1 MEHTKIRN
9 DKEEIINFQTI
20 RSYFELFKPG
30 VMSLSIMSAVV
41 GIILAP
47 GEINNFKL
55 LWSLICIIFGAG
67 ASGAINM
74 ALEMDIDSQ
83 MTRTS
88 RRPLPMNKMH
98 PQSALEFAIILGATS
113 VFFMALFVNA
123 LSAFLLFSTII
134 FYGYFYTLLL
144 KKRTIYN
151 VVIGGIPGAL
161 PPVIGWT
168 TVTNSL
174 SLGAFT
180 FFAIIFLWIPPHSW
194 ALALYKIKEYKKVN
208 IPMMPVIKGRKYTIF
223 QIIFYSI
230 LLIISTYTPYF
241 FNSLGNIYLTTT
253 TVANLFLIYFS
264 IKLIQNIEDKS
275 NHKCDK
281 LFFIFSI
288 NYLFIIFLAAICDHY
303 LR

>member
-1 MEHTKIRN
+1 MEHIKIKN

-20 RSYFELFKPG
+20 KSYFELFKPG
-30 VMSLSIMSAVV
+30 VMSLAIMSAIV

-74 ALEMDIDSQ
+74 ALEMNIDSQ

-88 RRPLPMNKMH
+88 KRPLPMNKIN
-98 PQSALEFAIILGATS
+98 QKSALEFAIILGSTS

-123 LSAFLLFSTII
+123 LSAFLLFATIV
-134 FYGYFYTLLL
+134 FYGYFYTLVL

-168 TVTNSL
+168 VVTNSL
-174 SLGAFT
+174 SIGAFT

-194 ALALYKIKEYKKVN
+194 ALALYKVKEYQKVN
-208 IPMMPVIKGRKYTIF
+208 IPMMPVVKGRKYTVF

-230 LLIISTYTPYF
+230 LLIISTYIPYF
-241 FNSLGNIYLTTT
+241 FNSLGNEYSS
-253 TVANLFLIYFS
+253 LFIF
-264 IKLIQNIEDKS
+264 
-275 NHKCDK
+275 
-281 LFFIFSI
+281 LFFF
-288 NYLFIIFLAAICDHY
+288 
-303 LR
+303 

>member
-1 MEHTKIRN
+1 
-9 DKEEIINFQTI
+9 
-20 RSYFELFKPG
+20 
-30 VMSLSIMSAVV
+30 MSLAIMSAIV

-88 RRPLPMNKMH
+88 KRPLPMNKIN
-98 PQSALEFAIILGATS
+98 QKSALEFAIILGSTS

-123 LSAFLLFSTII
+123 LSAFLLFATIV
-134 FYGYFYTLLL
+134 FYGYFYTLVL

-168 TVTNSL
+168 VVTNSL
-174 SLGAFT
+174 SIGAFT

-194 ALALYKIKEYKKVN
+194 ALALYKVKEYQKVN
-208 IPMMPVIKGRKYTIF
+208 IPMMPVIKGRKYTVF

-230 LLIISTYTPYF
+230 LLIISTYIPYF
-241 FNSLGNIYLTTT
+241 FNSLEKIYLITATI
-253 TVANLFLIYFS
+253 ANLFLIYFS
-264 IKLIQNIEDKS
+264 VKLIQNIEDKS
-275 NHKCDK
+275 NHKYDK

-288 NYLFIIFLAAICDHY
+288 NYLFILFLSAICDHY
-303 LR
+303 LK